1 MMLFIN
7 LTYENQ
13 VAIQFLKTFWGSMPQ
28 LTACL
33 YFAIFVRCGTNGCSL
48 APLLL
53 VCASQCQ
60 KQLEEIQLA
69 RNIVNFI
76 NK

>member
-7 LTYENQ
+7 LIHENQ
-13 VAIQFLKTFWGSMPQ
+13 AAIQFLKTFWGSMPQ

-33 YFAIFVRCGTNGCSL
+33 YFPIFVRCSTNGYSL

-53 VCASQCQ
+53 ACASQCQ
-60 KQLEEIQLA
+60 KQLLKKFNWLEILL
-69 RNIVNFI
+69 IS
-76 NK
+76 